1 MGNNAMSWV
10 AANPAF
16 YEPEL
21 LLQYSQASGAFDT
34 LCKDSNGKRGIR
46 AKLSEGDL
54 YTYIRRVDLRT
65 KSSANQG
72 SNNLVPS
79 VEVVTSLIS
88 TPTYLLQVRADY
100 DHLDVAAMGRQN
112 ISLPEAQRLGMRQA
126 QFQLS
131 RNALLYGFNPAAGEG
146 LLNAAGSVHTT
157 LPADSNGNTTVVTY
171 DNGQMAFLFMQI
183 VQQIKARTVQL
194 GIGQTITIVGPQRV
208 LGLLEYNVVQLVQFQ
223 RVGAGTTSTAGTVKS
238 VLMDN
243 GDEVIWA
250 YDDTLIG
257 KGANGTDAI
266 LFVMPEVEKPEGDE
280 VNTNEF
286 AKVSPGLTAC
296 TLMYSDMAAPREIIS
311 PLPGGA
317 TDVLMHWRNTSG
329 WGVRPE
335 AITVLSAQYQ

>member
-1 MGNNAMSWV
+1 MGNNAMSWIAV
-10 AANPAF
+10 NPAY

-21 LLQYSQASGAFDT
+21 LLQYSQASGAFET
-34 LCKDSNGKRGIR
+34 LCKGADGSRGIR

-54 YTYIRRVDLRT
+54 QAYIRRVDLRT
-65 KSSANQG
+65 KAASNTG
-72 SNNLVPS
+72 SQNLLPS
-79 VEVVTSLIS
+79 VEVVVSMVNA
-88 TPTYLLQVRADY
+88 PTYLLQARADY

-126 QFQLS
+126 LFQQS
-131 RNALLYGFNPAAGEG
+131 RNALLYGFNPAQGEG
-146 LLNAAGSVHTT
+146 LVNANGATHTP

-183 VQQIKARTVQL
+183 IQQIKTRTNQL
-194 GIGQTITIVGPQRV
+194 GYGHSITILGPQRV

-257 KGANGTDAI
+257 KGANGSDAI

-286 AKVSPGLTAC
+286 ASVSPGLNAC

-311 PLPGGA
+311 PLAGGA
-317 TDVLMHWRNTSG
+317 TDVLMQWRNTAG

-335 AITVLSAQYQ
+335 GITILSAVYQ